1 MSRVIVNKPQPLK
14 AEFAAERDQVQ
25 VVFGKR
31 LRTLRSERQLTLEM
45 LAERSDL
52 HENYVG
58 AVERGER
65 NVSLYNIWRLANGL
79 GVATADLMQE
89 LPPRNNERT

>member
-65 NVSLYNIWRLANGL
+65 NVSLYNIWRLANGF

>member
-58 AVERGER
+58 AV
-65 NVSLYNIWRLANGL
+65 SA
-79 GVATADLMQE
+79 M
-89 LPPRNNERT
+89 